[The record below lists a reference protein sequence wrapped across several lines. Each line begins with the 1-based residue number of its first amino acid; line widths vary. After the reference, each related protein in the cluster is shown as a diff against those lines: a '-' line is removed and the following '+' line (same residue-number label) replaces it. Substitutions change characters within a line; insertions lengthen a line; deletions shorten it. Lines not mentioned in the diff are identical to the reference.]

1 MTEMAYQKPHATCGD
16 AANSRTNN
24 ECAGRDPELLV
35 GPAPKGY
42 LAPAWQLQRAFADL
56 RTRFMESLTAV
67 KGDISNERKDNA
79 PAPA

>member
-1 MTEMAYQKPHATCGD
+1 M
-16 AANSRTNN
+16 
-24 ECAGRDPELLV
+24 LV
-35 GPAPKGY
+35 GSAPKGY
-42 LAPAWQLQRAFADL
+42 LALAWQLQRAFADL